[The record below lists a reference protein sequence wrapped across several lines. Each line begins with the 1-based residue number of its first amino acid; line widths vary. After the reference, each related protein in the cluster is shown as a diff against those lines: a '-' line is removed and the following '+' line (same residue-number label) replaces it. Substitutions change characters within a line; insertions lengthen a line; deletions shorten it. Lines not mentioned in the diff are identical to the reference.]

1 MLKKYINII
10 LIVFLL
16 IILGTNYVIAQNND
30 LKVEIKAAFQDE
42 KAAEGWM
49 PLNLIVRN
57 NNTNYFHGSLELIVK
72 KRDIFSDDQNEEIRI
87 FEKDIKLEGNSQ
99 KDISLPLLYKR
110 NYFAKPIVI
119 LKNKINDE
127 IIIEKSIDIKVDV
140 NYGYNILVINQAGS
154 GYDFL
159 ENHNLADANSNNIYY
174 LSANNMPEHWLA
186 YREMDLIIL
195 GEDNYNQLKSK
206 QIKALKN
213 WLSMDNTILISG
225 EGDFFSYHSLLMEE
239 LFPFTFV
246 KKELIEIDNSLA
258 NIWLLKNENGEEII
272 NNGEI
277 PQILKYKRYKGNIIF
292 ASLEPLSINKKE
304 NFYLQIIP
312 EKIEKGQVDYGFLK
326 DYEENFLNEINYQ
339 YSYLI
344 YLIPIFILY
353 FIFIFFIYQKL
364 NEESFGV
371 KKFLLFFIIFIS
383 IFSTIF
389 YFSLGKNI
397 IKENNILSEIAIIE
411 MNKNNNRV
419 FVESYLGYKSH
430 PLMEIGF
437 FVKNDNAFL
446 IQNKNLDSDEDKT
459 SLKLNEENIIFKKS
473 ENNTWQSGNLRS
485 YYFSEFALSHE
496 LFKKNSR
503 LNLKLENE
511 SNINIKHIY
520 IYYDKQW
527 YDIDGLNTGEKAE
540 IELYYKDNIF
550 RGNRY
555 RVYNDVINMNGYLT
569 EDIINKVVDEVISY
583 RIDIQDKVFI
593 FGLLEGNELKG
604 SVNFIENG
612 KKLFSGIFYLP
623 LDLKNIR

>member
-1 MLKKYINII
+1 
-10 LIVFLL
+10 
-16 IILGTNYVIAQNND
+16 
-30 LKVEIKAAFQDE
+30 
-42 KAAEGWM
+42 
-49 PLNLIVRN
+49 
-57 NNTNYFHGSLELIVK
+57 
-72 KRDIFSDDQNEEIRI
+72 
-87 FEKDIKLEGNSQ
+87 
-99 KDISLPLLYKR
+99 
-110 NYFAKPIVI
+110 
-119 LKNKINDE
+119 
-127 IIIEKSIDIKVDV
+127 
-140 NYGYNILVINQAGS
+140 
-154 GYDFL
+154 
-159 ENHNLADANSNNIYY
+159 
-174 LSANNMPEHWLA
+174 
-186 YREMDLIIL
+186 
-195 GEDNYNQLKSK
+195 
-206 QIKALKN
+206 
-213 WLSMDNTILISG
+213 
-225 EGDFFSYHSLLMEE
+225 
-239 LFPFTFV
+239 
-246 KKELIEIDNSLA
+246 
-258 NIWLLKNENGEEII
+258 
-272 NNGEI
+272 
-277 PQILKYKRYKGNIIF
+277 
-292 ASLEPLSINKKE
+292 
-304 NFYLQIIP
+304 LQIIP

>member
-110 NYFAKPIVI
+110 NYFAKTIVI

-277 PQILKYKRYKGNIIF
+277 PQILKYKRYKVNIIF
-292 ASLEPLSINKKE
+292 A
-304 NFYLQIIP
+304 
-312 EKIEKGQVDYGFLK
+312 FL
-326 DYEENFLNEINYQ
+326 
-339 YSYLI
+339 
-344 YLIPIFILY
+344 
-353 FIFIFFIYQKL
+353 
-364 NEESFGV
+364 
-371 KKFLLFFIIFIS
+371 
-383 IFSTIF
+383 
-389 YFSLGKNI
+389 
-397 IKENNILSEIAIIE
+397 
-411 MNKNNNRV
+411 
-419 FVESYLGYKSH
+419 
-430 PLMEIGF
+430 
-437 FVKNDNAFL
+437 
-446 IQNKNLDSDEDKT
+446 
-459 SLKLNEENIIFKKS
+459 
-473 ENNTWQSGNLRS
+473 
-485 YYFSEFALSHE
+485 
-496 LFKKNSR
+496 
-503 LNLKLENE
+503 
-511 SNINIKHIY
+511 
-520 IYYDKQW
+520 
-527 YDIDGLNTGEKAE
+527 
-540 IELYYKDNIF
+540 
-550 RGNRY
+550 
-555 RVYNDVINMNGYLT
+555 
-569 EDIINKVVDEVISY
+569 
-583 RIDIQDKVFI
+583 
-593 FGLLEGNELKG
+593 
-604 SVNFIENG
+604 
-612 KKLFSGIFYLP
+612 
-623 LDLKNIR
+623 